1 MRGDRAVIY
10 LRVSSKRQATHGFG
24 LELQEEESRKY
35 CEKKGYKLVKIYQ
48 DIQSGVN
55 QDRPGLQTMLS
66 ELASQN
72 IKVLVCYSQDR
83 LSRDMDDTQSIR
95 EKLREHGVRLEC
107 ANWSDIAPE
116 IAKFEQD
123 MRALLSDEGLV
134 TDLHDALDSVLSLY
148 VAEHGFDSN
157 CVDAAL
163 KALSK
168 SRDKYELP
176 ITVALSQEI
185 DKREI

>member
-83 LSRDMDDTQSIR
+83 LSRDMDDTKSIR
-95 EKLREHGVRLEC
+95 EKLQANSVRLEC
-107 ANWSDIAPE
+107 ANWDDVAPE
-116 IAKFEQD
+116 VAKFEKE
-123 MRALLSDEGLV
+123 MRNFFGREYEELIQNILTTAR
-134 TDLHDALDSVLSLY
+134 DALNTGRTWSEADRRSYL
-148 VAEHGFDSN
+148 EE
-157 CVDAAL
+157 AL
-163 KALSK
+163 ASIVKLCEERGAN
-168 SRDKYELP
+168 E
-176 ITVALSQEI
+176 A
-185 DKREI
+185 